1 MQRNLEQKYRTFLG
15 TIRYLCQR
23 GGGWQRY
30 GGGPSKSFHTNGGG
44 GLKNPLKKGV
54 SALFMSRLITVTTLL
69 ESIRTSVSHDYDIG

>member
-15 TIRYLCQR
+15 TIRYLCQ
-23 GGGWQRY
+23 GGGAGKDM
-30 GGGPSKSFHTNGGG
+30 GGTIKKFSHKWGG

-54 SALFMSRLITVTTLL
+54 SALFMLRLITVTTLL